1 MASFS
6 TTTLRRLLLRAI
18 SSSAMVVLCAAPVT
32 AQGPAVVMQAGDTAR
47 SGEVP
52 ELSASAMPAMV
63 ASFIEAQRSAVM
75 AKPVEAARPFS
86 AWSASVHSLRDSI
99 LVSIARTQIGTR
111 YVRGGQSPDRGF
123 DCSGLVRY
131 VLAGFHIPLPRTAAE
146 QALTGLSVGQDTTQL
161 RPGDLLTF
169 GKPKRGVSHIGIYVG
184 NGRFVHASSKAGRV
198 IESKL
203 DRPKSVLIKP
213 WQGTR
218 RVVLDLDDDAAVKGD
233 G

>member
-1 MASFS
+1 MALFS
-6 TTTLRRLLLRAI
+6 TTTLARP
-18 SSSAMVVLCAAPVT
+18 SSRTIATCAMVAACAMPAK
-32 AQGPAVVMQAGDTAR
+32 AQGVVQAGDSVRRGGGPT
-47 SGEVP
+47 
-52 ELSASAMPAMV
+52 LSAVSMPAAV
-63 ASFIEAQRSAVM
+63 AKFLEAQRSFDVPR
-75 AKPVEAARPFS
+75 PVEPPKPFS

-99 LVSIARTQIGTR
+99 LVSMARTQIGTR

-131 VLAGFHIPLPRTAAE
+131 VLGGFHIPLPRTAAE
-146 QALTGLSVGQDTTQL
+146 QALTGRSVGQDTTQL

-198 IESKL
+198 IESAL
-203 DRPKSVLIKP
+203 DRPRSPLIKP

-218 RVVLDLDDDAAVKGD
+218 RVVLDQDDPAALKGD
-233 G
+233 S

>member
-1 MASFS
+1 MLAFS
-6 TTTLRRLLLRAI
+6 
-18 SSSAMVVLCAAPVT
+18 AAPAM
-32 AQGPAVVMQAGDTAR
+32 AQGVIQAGDTVRHAEMPR
-47 SGEVP
+47 
-52 ELSASAMPAMV
+52 LSAAPLPATV
-63 ASFIEAQRSAVM
+63 PGFIEAQRAIAM
-75 AKPVEAARPFS
+75 ATPKEPVRPFS
-86 AWSASVHSLRDSI
+86 AWSASVHGLRDSI

-169 GKPKRGVSHIGIYVG
+169 GKPKRGVSHIGIYMG

-198 IESKL
+198 IESNL
-203 DRPKSVLIKP
+203 DRPKSPLIKP
-213 WQGTR
+213 WRGTR
-218 RVVLDLDDDAAVKGD
+218 RVVLDLDDDTAVKGD

>member
-1 MASFS
+1 MAPFS
-6 TTTLRRLLLRAI
+6 TTPFRRPVSRATA
-18 SSSAMVVLCAAPVT
+18 SLALVALCASPAT
-32 AQGPAVVMQAGDTAR
+32 AQGVVQAGDTVRHAG
-47 SGEVP
+47 SPKLAAEP
-52 ELSASAMPAMV
+52 LSATV
-63 ASFIEAQRSAVM
+63 ARFLEAQRAVTE
-75 AKPVEAARPFS
+75 ARPAEAARPFS
-86 AWSASVHSLRDSI
+86 AWSASVHGLRDSI

-131 VLAGFHIPLPRTAAE
+131 VLGGFHVPLPRTAAE

-169 GKPKRGVSHIGIYVG
+169 GKARRGVSHIGIYVG

-198 IESKL
+198 IESNL
-203 DRPKSVLIKP
+203 DRPKSPLIKP

-218 RVVLDLDDDAAVKGD
+218 RVVLDLEDAASVKGD

>member
-1 MASFS
+1 M
-6 TTTLRRLLLRAI
+6 
-18 SSSAMVVLCAAPVT
+18 P
-32 AQGPAVVMQAGDTAR
+32 PAV
-47 SGEVP
+47 SVP
-52 ELSASAMPAMV
+52 ATV
-63 ASFIEAQRSAVM
+63 ATFLEAQNSFRA
-75 AKPVEAARPFS
+75 ARPVEQPRPFS

-131 VLAGFHIPLPRTAAE
+131 VLGGFRIALPRTAAE
-146 QALTGLSVGQDTTQL
+146 QALSGLSVGQDTTRL

-184 NGRFVHASSKAGRV
+184 NGHFVHASSKAGRV
-198 IESKL
+198 IESPL
-203 DRPKSVLIKP
+203 DRPRSPLIKP

-218 RVVLDLDDDAAVKGD
+218 RVVLDLDDDLPAVKGD
-233 G
+233 S